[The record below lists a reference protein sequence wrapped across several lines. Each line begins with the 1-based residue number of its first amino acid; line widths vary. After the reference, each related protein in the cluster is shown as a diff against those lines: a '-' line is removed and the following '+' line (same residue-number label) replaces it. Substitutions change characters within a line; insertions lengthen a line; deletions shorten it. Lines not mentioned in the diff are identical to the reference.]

1 MNRREKLFL
10 VIFFLFIL
18 TLFAFALLYQQS
30 LTDRVTIPSSGS
42 IKTALN
48 YIVAMN

>member
-1 MNRREKLFL
+1 MNKKEKSFII
-10 VIFFLFIL
+10 VLFIAL
-18 TLFAFALLYQQS
+18 LLCAIVLLYQQS
-30 LTDRVTIPSSGS
+30 LTDRVIIPSSGS

>member
-1 MNRREKLFL
+1 MNKRQKLL
-10 VIFFLFIL
+10 MIFFLFIL
-18 TLFAFALLYQQS
+18 TLFTFVLLYQQS

-48 YIVAMN
+48 YIGVTM

>member
-1 MNRREKLFL
+1 MNKRKKLFL
-10 VIFFLFIL
+10 VIFSLFIL
-18 TLFAFALLYQQS
+18 TLFVFVLLYRQS